1 MAVFTSEHS
10 LGPTYASGPCSLHGR
25 IEDFGCHE
33 CGVRRTA
40 ICGILD
46 DEQIVEMGRMMTQKW
61 IEPGQFVVLEGDPGD
76 HAYTV
81 TEGVIKVF
89 KSLVDGRVQITGFLL
104 PGDFLGMPSRGQ
116 FMYSA
121 EAISRARLCV
131 FPRRPLLDLFDRSPG
146 LEKRLLE
153 IVNDELTLA
162 QDHMLLLGRRT
173 ADERVACFLLEFAE
187 RFSCAGWSVDPLTLP
202 VGRGDIADYL
212 GLSLETVSRSFSRL
226 KKKGILS
233 LPNKRQVVI
242 LEAERL
248 NELGGRS

>member
-1 MAVFTSEHS
+1 MTVFSSDPHLS
-10 LGPTYASGPCSLHGR
+10 PTFASSPCSLHGR
-25 IEDFGCHE
+25 VENLACHE
-33 CGVRRTA
+33 CGVRQTA
-40 ICGILD
+40 ICGVLD
-46 DEQIVEMGRMMTQKW
+46 DEQIVDMGRMMTQKW
-61 IEPGQFVVLEGDPGD
+61 FEPGQFVVLEGDPGD

-104 PGDFLGMPSRGQ
+104 PGDFLGLPSRGQ

-121 EAISRARLCV
+121 EAVSRARLCA
-131 FPRRPLLDLFDRSPG
+131 FLRRPLQALFDSSPG

-153 IVNDELTLA
+153 IVDDELTLA

-187 RFSCAGWSVDPLTLP
+187 RFARVGWPLDPMILP

-226 KKKGILS
+226 KKSGVLS

-248 NELGGRS
+248 EELGGRS

>member
-1 MAVFTSEHS
+1 
-10 LGPTYASGPCSLHGR
+10 
-25 IEDFGCHE
+25 
-33 CGVRRTA
+33 
-40 ICGILD
+40 
-46 DEQIVEMGRMMTQKW
+46 MGRMMTQKW
-61 IEPGQFVVLEGDPGD
+61 IEPGQFVVLEGDPGN

-121 EAISRARLCV
+121 EAVIRSRLCV
-131 FPRRPLLDLFDRSPG
+131 FPRRPLQELFDSSPG

-173 ADERVACFLLEFAE
+173 ADERVACFLLEFAG
-187 RFSCAGWSVDPLTLP
+187 RFARAGWPVNPLTLP

-226 KKKGILS
+226 KKTGVLS

-242 LEAERL
+242 LDKERL
-248 NELGGRS
+248 DELGGRA

>member
-1 MAVFTSEHS
+1 MTVFSSDSH
-10 LGPTYASGPCSLHGR
+10 LGRTFASGPCSLHGR
-25 IEDFGCHE
+25 SEDLACHE
-33 CGVRRTA
+33 CGVRQTA
-40 ICGILD
+40 ICGVLD
-46 DEQIVEMGRMMTQKW
+46 DVQVVDMGRMMTQKW
-61 IEPGQFVVLEGDPGD
+61 VEPGQFVILEGDPGD

-81 TEGVIKVF
+81 TEGVIKVL

-104 PGDFLGMPSRGQ
+104 PGDFLGLPSRGQ

-121 EAISRARLCV
+121 EAVSRARLCV
-131 FPRRPLLDLFDRSPG
+131 FPRRPRQALFDSSPG

-153 IVNDELTLA
+153 IVDDELTLA

-187 RFSCAGWSVDPLTLP
+187 RFARVGWPVDPMTLP

-226 KKKGILS
+226 KKSGVLS
-233 LPNKRQVVI
+233 LPNIRQVVI
-242 LEAERL
+242 LEAEPL
-248 NELGGRS
+248 EELGGRS